1 MGVLQVNL
9 DYQDIIEKYK
19 SHDITID
26 EEKIKK
32 AIDFAVKYHGT
43 QQRESG
49 DLYYHH
55 PLEVAGIIAEMR
67 LDTDSIVTAILHD
80 TIEDTDLT
88 FEDIE
93 KNFGKDVA
101 KLVDG
106 VTKLTKIKFKADN
119 IRQAENFRKLLIA
132 MSDDIRVLLV
142 KLADRLH
149 NMRTINFITN
159 EEKKKRIAL
168 ETIEIYAPLA
178 ERIGV
183 QRIKEELQ
191 DICFQVLNPDI
202 RQSIIQRFESIEAG
216 QDEHIPQIIDEIKKT
231 LEIQGLEADVSG
243 RRKTAYSTWMK
254 MQQKNISIDQL
265 SDLIAFRVV
274 VDTKENC
281 YRALGIIH
289 SEYKMVPNNFQDFIS
304 TPKNNDYQ
312 SLHTVVIGPLRQKIE
327 IQIRTYKM
335 HDIAELGVAAH
346 WRYKQAYNDVVDSKK
361 YTWIRELLS
370 ILDQDS
376 DPDLFLQNTKL
387 AMYYDQV
394 FCFTPKGNLI
404 ALPKGATTVDFAY
417 MVHSD
422 IGNNCVGAKIN
433 GKIVPL
439 KTQLF
444 NGDQV
449 EIITSKHQT
458 ASPSWEKFV
467 ITGKARGEIQKVIQ
481 SQLRNQHIKLGKT
494 IIQKAF
500 KVNKIEDESKAL
512 LIACKFFKKSIDE
525 LFFAIGEGTI
535 TREEVIE
542 MTAPKKSKLS
552 STLSLLKFGK
562 KASLSS
568 QEKNAIPIKGLIPGM
583 AMHYAK
589 CCHPLPGDRIVGIVH
604 TGSGVTIHTSDCEM
618 LNNFAGMPERIL
630 DLTWDSNKSNIP
642 FVARIK
648 ILLLNEPG
656 SLAALA
662 GEIAIGG
669 GNITNFKITSRNNDY
684 FEMLFDVEVKSS
696 KHIGEIINAL
706 RVKKV
711 VQYIDRDKSDR

>member
-1 MGVLQVNL
+1 MNL

-231 LEIQGLEADVSG
+231 L
-243 RRKTAYSTWMK
+243 
-254 MQQKNISIDQL
+254 
-265 SDLIAFRVV
+265 
-274 VDTKENC
+274 
-281 YRALGIIH
+281 
-289 SEYKMVPNNFQDFIS
+289 
-304 TPKNNDYQ
+304 
-312 SLHTVVIGPLRQKIE
+312 
-327 IQIRTYKM
+327 
-335 HDIAELGVAAH
+335 
-346 WRYKQAYNDVVDSKK
+346 
-361 YTWIRELLS
+361 
-370 ILDQDS
+370 
-376 DPDLFLQNTKL
+376 
-387 AMYYDQV
+387 
-394 FCFTPKGNLI
+394 
-404 ALPKGATTVDFAY
+404 
-417 MVHSD
+417 
-422 IGNNCVGAKIN
+422 
-433 GKIVPL
+433 
-439 KTQLF
+439 
-444 NGDQV
+444 
-449 EIITSKHQT
+449 
-458 ASPSWEKFV
+458 
-467 ITGKARGEIQKVIQ
+467 
-481 SQLRNQHIKLGKT
+481 
-494 IIQKAF
+494 
-500 KVNKIEDESKAL
+500 
-512 LIACKFFKKSIDE
+512 
-525 LFFAIGEGTI
+525 
-535 TREEVIE
+535 
-542 MTAPKKSKLS
+542 
-552 STLSLLKFGK
+552 
-562 KASLSS
+562 
-568 QEKNAIPIKGLIPGM
+568 
-583 AMHYAK
+583 
-589 CCHPLPGDRIVGIVH
+589 
-604 TGSGVTIHTSDCEM
+604 
-618 LNNFAGMPERIL
+618 
-630 DLTWDSNKSNIP
+630 
-642 FVARIK
+642 
-648 ILLLNEPG
+648 
-656 SLAALA
+656 
-662 GEIAIGG
+662 
-669 GNITNFKITSRNNDY
+669 
-684 FEMLFDVEVKSS
+684 
-696 KHIGEIINAL
+696 
-706 RVKKV
+706 
-711 VQYIDRDKSDR
+711 